1 MRPVWRAAHLPLIL
15 TALLA
20 PAAWAQT
27 PAENIL
33 ASYVKRAGA
42 PASAE
47 RGQAFFTRQHKGGVF
62 DSCSSCHTADPL
74 KRGRDEVAEKP
85 IPALAP
91 AVTKK
96 NFTDASRVEHL
107 FKLNCKDVLSRECT
121 AQEKADVIAWLISL
135 KP

>member
-1 MRPVWRAAHLPLIL
+1 MKAAWRAALAPLCLLAMLPLS
-15 TALLA
+15 
-20 PAAWAQT
+20 AWAQT

-47 RGQAFFTRQHKGGVF
+47 RGQAFFTQKHKGGVF
-62 DSCSSCHTADPL
+62 DSCSTCHTADPL

-85 IPALAP
+85 IPPLAP

-121 AQEKADVIAWLISL
+121 AQEKADVMAWLISL